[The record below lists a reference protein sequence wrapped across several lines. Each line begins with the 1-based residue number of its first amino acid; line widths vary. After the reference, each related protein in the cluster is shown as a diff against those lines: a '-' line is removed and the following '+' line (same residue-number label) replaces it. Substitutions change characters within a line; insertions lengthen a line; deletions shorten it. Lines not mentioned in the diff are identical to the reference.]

1 MDDAGG
7 EFPESDDQS
16 GLAALST
23 WTRRLSVALVG
34 ITIGAVAATALGFTH
49 DRWRIA
55 LGVAG
60 IAIFAPLLVRDIIR
74 HR

>member
-7 EFPESDDQS
+7 EIPESDDQS